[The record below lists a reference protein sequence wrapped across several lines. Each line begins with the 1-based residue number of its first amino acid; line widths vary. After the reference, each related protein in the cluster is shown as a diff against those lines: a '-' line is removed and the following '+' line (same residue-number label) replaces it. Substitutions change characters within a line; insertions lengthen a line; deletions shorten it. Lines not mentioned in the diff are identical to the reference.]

1 MIAPVHQLGPTFGSQ
16 GWNDPLTWQT
26 SSDHNEIG
34 IGGAAGDDGDGE
46 DSGRLL
52 HPDWQ
57 TSPAHAMTKRVR
69 PSLWICRLAGG
80 ELSKGDP
87 AKAL

>member
-26 SSDHNEIG
+26 SSGHNEIG

-57 TSPAHAMTKRVR
+57 TR
-69 PSLWICRLAGG
+69 PRPRNDQESQTFFMDLPTSGRRAI
-80 ELSKGDP
+80 
-87 AKAL
+87 